1 MNKKQ
6 VPEHSE
12 IPSWLKVA
20 LDFGIKKRSVLHP
33 KIELDLLVKTTLALR
48 SPIDPHLDASLARE
62 EYKKL
67 AHEAVLIIEGCQQVL
82 SAREAMQ
89 AAVDEESARQER
101 EQLPRTVSYADG
113 VFKIVGDRNS
123 GPNRG
128 TKKLQTFLEA
138 FYGENM
144 FREMNTLPKE
154 EWVSGRLTFWRKN
167 QFNEEEVKWY
177 RDKRNDYV
185 VRGILEGD
193 PVTDEIIE
201 ESACLASSDRTRR
214 KPDKNR
220 KKPDR
225 RRGASRPKTR

>member
-1 MNKKQ
+1 MNKND
-6 VPEHSE
+6 VPQHSE
-12 IPSWLKVA
+12 IPSHLKVA
-20 LDFGIKKRSVLHP
+20 LNFGTKKRSVLYP
-33 KIELDLLVKTTLALR
+33 KVELDLLVKTTLALR

-67 AHEAVLIIEGCQQVL
+67 AHEAVLIIEGCQQIL

-89 AAVDEESARQER
+89 ATLDEESARQER

-113 VFKIVGDRNS
+113 VFRIVGDRNP
-123 GPNRG
+123 GPSRG
-128 TKKLQTFLEA
+128 TRKFKTFLEA

-144 FREMNTLPKE
+144 FREINMPPKD
-154 EWVSGRLTFWRKN
+154 EWVEGRLLFWRAN

-177 RDKRNDYV
+177 RDKRNDYI

-201 ESACLASSDRTRR
+201 ESACLALSDRKRR
-214 KPDKNR
+214 MPDKTS
-220 KKPDR
+220 KKSDR
-225 RRGASRPKTR
+225 RRGGG